1 MAGRDPA
8 KKAAARPAARSS
20 ARAKAAPSP
29 TDGRELRTQG
39 KKTMA
44 KLLDAGMTVLGERGY
59 HAARVDDVVRV
70 ADVSHGTFYLY
81 FSNKEDLFRALAMQ
95 CADDMTALAS
105 SLGAVAAS
113 ADGIDE
119 LRRWLAEFIDAY
131 RRYGVV
137 IRAWMEDQVGSR
149 DLSRLGAKT
158 FGAIAASLV
167 ARLRETRRMDDHE
180 AELHAAAMLAMI
192 ERFTYFTTSRDLPF
206 ADADVVDTLAT
217 IIHRGFFAD
226 AEAGSSSRL
235 KLARG

>member
-1 MAGRDPA
+1 MAGRDPV

-20 ARAKAAPSP
+20 ARAEGAPSP

-44 KLLDAGMTVLGERGY
+44 RLLDAGMTVLGERGY

-70 ADVSHGTFYLY
+70 AAVSHGTFYLY
-81 FSNKEDLFRALAMQ
+81 FSNKEDLFRALAVQ

-105 SLGAVAAS
+105 SLGAVAATP
-113 ADGIDE
+113 DGIDE

-158 FGAIAASLV
+158 FGTIAASLV
-167 ARLRETRRMDDHE
+167 ARLVETRGLDDHQ

-217 IIHRGFFAD
+217 VIHRGFFAA
-226 AEAGSSSRL
+226 AEAGSASRL
-235 KLARG
+235 NLARG